1 MRIDSIEIK
10 NFKSVRYAEIKPAN
24 FSSFVGQN
32 NHGKTN
38 LFDAIE
44 YFYDG
49 LGRSQRI
56 EDIRFNDGNTDEVS
70 VKIVFSD
77 LTGNIDSML
86 NDKNRV
92 SIKNALGD
100 NNQIAFSRVNGD
112 KLQVEIAGTV
122 LEKNPLGIDN
132 ATKDF
137 LPRLE
142 YIDTKKYFDDVGKYD
157 KKTPVGIMLSS
168 VLETVIEKSTEYSQL
183 KEKFIKLFEDENSD
197 VHKELK
203 SLSSSISNYLIKQFP
218 DCSSVRFEI
227 TPPEFTEYLKN
238 FETKVDDGIETPVHE
253 KGDGMQRALMLAIIQ
268 AYADFRK
275 DDLQSKSF
283 LFLIDEAELHLH
295 PMAQR
300 KLKSA
305 LQEICDK
312 GDQVFVNTHSSV
324 LVSDKE
330 INETIFRVEK
340 IDGATNVYPVSSSLE
355 KQNIVYDLLG
365 GTPSDLLLPDN
376 FIIVEGETEEIFLE
390 GVISRFYNDMPNIKI
405 LRADG
410 YSREAGRVMNA
421 IRKLYSP
428 INSIYGDKVVI
439 LLDDKNKDN
448 AKELENFKAEYKSVI
463 DDGRFFQLP
472 KARIEDYYPAQFL
485 TKLSADKVKNARYV
499 VENISRNSFE
509 TDMEVIFK
517 AMQKCWEKAFNSSR
531 NNNADILV
539 QDKEAA

>member
-10 NFKSVRYAEIKPAN
+10 NFKSIKYAQITPAN
-24 FSSFVGQN
+24 FCSFVGQN

-38 LFDAIE
+38 LFDAIA

-49 LGRSQRI
+49 FEKSQRI
-56 EDIRFNDGNTDEVS
+56 EDVRFNDGNTDDVFVEL
-70 VKIVFSD
+70 VFSD
-77 LTGNIDSML
+77 LTGNIDAML
-86 NDKNRV
+86 NEKNKS
-92 SIKNALGD
+92 SIKNVLGHNSQITFRRINDD
-100 NNQIAFSRVNGD
+100 N
-112 KLQVEIAGTV
+112 LQVEIDGVT
-122 LEKNPLGIDN
+122 LDKNPFGLDK

-168 VLETVIEKSTEYSQL
+168 VLETVIARSTEYSQL
-183 KEKFIKLFEDENSD
+183 KEKFISLFEDEQSE

-203 SLSSSISNYLIKQFP
+203 LLSSSISNYLVKQFP
-218 DCSSVRFEI
+218 DCSSVNFKI

-238 FETKVDDGIETPVHE
+238 FETKVNDGIETPVHE

-275 DDLQSKSF
+275 DASQSKSF

-300 KLKSA
+300 KLKLA

-340 IDGATNVYPVSSSLE
+340 IDGATNVYPVLSALE

-365 GTPSDLLLPDN
+365 GTPSDLLFPDN
-376 FIIVEGETEEIFLE
+376 FIIVEGETEEVFLE
-390 GVISRFYNDMPNIKI
+390 GVISRFYNDKPNIKI
-405 LRADG
+405 LKAAG
-410 YSREAGRVMNA
+410 YSREAGKVLNA
-421 IRKLYSP
+421 IRKLFSP
-428 INSIYGDKVVI
+428 IESIYGDKVVV
-439 LLDDKNKDN
+439 LLDDKNNDN
-448 AKELENFKAEYKSVI
+448 SKELENFKAEYKSII

-472 KARIEDYYPAQFL
+472 KTRIEEYYPAKFL
-485 TKLSADKVKNARYV
+485 TKLSADKIKNARYV
-499 VENISRNSFE
+499 VENITREDFE

-517 AMQKCWEKAFNSSR
+517 AMQKCWEKAFNSSV
-531 NNNADILV
+531 NNNFDSLV